1 MLFCNCTLD
10 WSRTWKARNLA
21 TAIFSQWARA
31 RNCMTYPLC
40 FGSHWFENAHHH
52 ALMLYH
58 LRNARCHNIPL
69 LTLYAMTWIAL
80 LSLFCC
86 RWQIWNWIE
95 NKKPTSYGLCILAFA
110 VCRPVINWVISRL
123 CIIFGECLR
132 SWMVNT
138 CWWFFLPL
146 AICIVFCMKR

>member
-1 MLFCNCTLD
+1 MLFFNFTLEWSCT
-10 WSRTWKARNLA
+10 WNARNLVKP
-21 TAIFSQWARA
+21 IFSLWARA
-31 RNCMTYPLC
+31 RNCTIFPLC

-58 LRNARCHNIPL
+58 LRNTGCHNIPL

-80 LSLFCC
+80 LNLFCC

-110 VCRPVINWVISRL
+110 VCRHKLSHFSVVHNIWRMSSFLNSKHLLV
-123 CIIFGECLR
+123 G
-132 SWMVNT
+132 V
-138 CWWFFLPL
+138 FLPL
-146 AICIVFCMKR
+146 ATCIVFCMKR